1 MSDIEKLALGDHV
14 FVVGTMALV
23 VIAYALAVART
34 SDGDALRA
42 RAEEARATNG
52 RIERAIKEARRSM
65 LGPSGYR
72 RDAELL
78 ESSDE
83 GMKAAREISTMIDGL
98 LSEDTP
104 SVLDT
109 LRALPNS
116 LERVRGSVPGVAA
129 YTELRVQILDALCMP
144 PHPARA
150 TALGRSLA
158 ATLLGDLQARQS
170 LVIHWLG
177 ELSEPMRSA
186 ANVSL
191 GATTTVARPG
201 SDWGSLVASIVHGA
215 TDIVSR
221 FVPRTTTEPTR
232 TDKIGALL
240 AGVAALL
247 PLPFAL
253 GGIIIGLGALTHVV
267 SQAVVD
273 VPGMSLHDIIEQS
286 EYVGLPFDAT
296 GGERYA
302 TSAPVHVEDYRQT
315 RYAVEALLS
324 LEASK
329 RHQKG
334 DGEPNAYATDVLDMM
349 RIVRGIALWSLIGG
363 CIVVWTGGKRQ
374 QRLRRFVGGLL
385 PILLLGMPALL
396 ASLLS
401 MSCEG
406 CLWGGGPEAA
416 ARATMV
422 CAFLIWGVIYC
433 GCWRWTSTH
442 RGALLLFALTGAAAS
457 SGWVSAERSYHMSLR
472 GAAIATWNQYCR
484 GTEDVRYTPT
494 DGSKAPAVM
503 HIPRTCRFEVPE
515 WAP

>member
-52 RIERAIKEARRSM
+52 RIERAIAEARF
-65 LGPSGYR
+65 LLPAQSGSPK
-72 RDAELL
+72 D
-78 ESSDE
+78 
-83 GMKAAREISTMIDGL
+83 GEIIGSCEHNLPKVKHLSECIDGL
-98 LSEDTP
+98 LSEEILQNRNRLHQFLPSWGGVRDALQDPTP
-104 SVLDT
+104 YDQ
-109 LRALPNS
+109 LRAQIM
-116 LERVRGSVPGVAA
+116 AA
-129 YTELRVQILDALCMP
+129 LGT
-144 PHPARA
+144 HPSPTRA

-158 ATLLGDLQARQS
+158 ATLLGDLQARQA

-494 DGSKAPAVM
+494 DGSKGPTTTP
-503 HIPRTCRFEVPE
+503 ILRTCRFQVPE